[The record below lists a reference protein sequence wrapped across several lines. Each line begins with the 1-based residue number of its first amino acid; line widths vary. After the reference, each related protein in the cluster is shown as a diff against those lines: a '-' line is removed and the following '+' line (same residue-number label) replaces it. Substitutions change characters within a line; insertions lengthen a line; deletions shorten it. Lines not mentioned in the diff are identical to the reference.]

1 MEYGQRHDDKGFTL
15 IELMVVVLIIAILLA
30 IAIPTFLGA
39 RERANDRAA
48 QSNLRNAN
56 TNALVFYTDHQQFTE
71 NTTDMETLDSSLTYT
86 NTLAAA
92 THRRLYVSVPP
103 AGTYSPNDTVYLAAK
118 SVNGPCFWIRTVG
131 DEDEPRFAENDCS
144 GVPSSASFSDQ
155 W

>member
-1 MEYGQRHDDKGFTL
+1 MEQDDEGFTL

-30 IAIPTFLGA
+30 IAVPTFLGA

-56 TNALVFYTDHQQFTE
+56 TNALVFYTDHQEFTE
-71 NTTDMETLDSSLTYT
+71 DPVEMDALDASLSYT

-92 THRRLYVSVPP
+92 THRNVYVSVPP
-103 AGTYSPNDTVYLAAK
+103 AGTYVPYDTVYLAAR
-118 SVNGPCFWIRTVG
+118 STNGPCFWIRTVG
-131 DEDEPRFAENDCS
+131 DKAEPRFAQNDCTS
-144 GVPSSASFSDQ
+144 VPTAAQFTDR